1 MKPYNRR
8 LRILCLLLPMLCLS
22 LLRPVPEL
30 RADPSAGASTGDR
43 EILQNSLSVVEI
55 DREIERITAQ
65 QETIQQDLKKLSGQ
79 LEDKLLQIQDQQ
91 NRAGAVIR
99 SYYMGEREGLLVAV
113 LSAKDL
119 GSLIHMYD
127 VYDMIMEHDRSVLDA
142 YQSEYKEI
150 KNTKLA
156 MEKKTADLEEM
167 KSNLIEQR
175 ARVSALQQKVDQGI
189 ASNSDPEAL
198 KKMIE
203 EFTLYWENV
212 GLNEVK
218 TYFNALASAMNDLP
232 EFIQNQDGA
241 IRTNGTTYNID
252 IKEDDLNA
260 FLRSKNDLFKQFA
273 FHFGEDE
280 ITASGQSGTL
290 SLEVQGHYSVEEQ
303 PQNSIMFHVDRLVF
317 NGYELPDTTCRQ
329 MEEEFDL
336 GFYPQQIVSFVKAT
350 EVKSTDKNLH
360 VTLKLSM

>member
-30 RADPSAGASTGDR
+30 RADPSAGASTDDR

-65 QETIQQDLKKLSGQ
+65 QETIQQELNKLSGQ

-91 NRAGAVIR
+91 SRAGAVIR

-127 VYDMIMEHDRSVLDA
+127 VYDMIMEHDRTVLDA

-189 ASNSDPEAL
+189 ASSSDPEAL

-303 PQNSIMFHVDRLVF
+303 PQNSIMFHVDKLVF